1 MDFKNSDI
9 VTGPAIVDLGSA
21 DAAASLEAAAT
32 LAVAMQAG
40 NILPLTADGQLVL
53 PAGVGLD
60 DIKVVGRDLVIQMPD
75 GTQMIVPDGA
85 VFVPQIVVDGVA
97 VPPLNIAA
105 LLIGQEPVPEA
116 GRPQSSGG
124 NFADAVGDIGD
135 PFALGDLLPPTAL
148 AFPEP
153 EEREIVPDLVDE
165 EPTTI
170 IITPDQPAGSIN
182 ATASVQE
189 AALPARGSEPS
200 GSNPTSNAETTT
212 GSIVF
217 DAPDGLGS
225 ITLNGV
231 AITAVGQTFVT
242 PLGTLTIT
250 SIAVGNIGYSY
261 TLTDNTTAPSSNDVF
276 AVVVT
281 DSDGDAAS
289 ANLTINIVDDVPTAR
304 NDTDSVAAGS
314 YTAQTGNVISGV
326 GTTSGNAG
334 ADTPG
339 ADGAVVSGARAGTAA
354 GTFAGVGTTINGQY
368 GTLTIAANGSYT
380 YVRNAGT
387 PGGVNDVFTYQ
398 ITDGDGDTSTATLTI
413 SIGDAPPAVTQVP
426 TTGDGTVVS
435 ESGLPARGNEPPGS
449 NTAAPSEST
458 SGTIT
463 FTPGDAPATV
473 AINGTTITGSGQ
485 VITVPTGTLT
495 ITSYNPSGTIG
506 YTFTLTDNTSG
517 DTTSQVFTV
526 TVTDA
531 DGDTDTE
538 PFTITIVDDVPTARD
553 DSATQSVENTPV
565 VVNVITNDTSG
576 ADGVN
581 LTTGVALVAGSLS
594 GTGSVA
600 YNSNGTFTYTP
611 GPGEEGTVTF
621 RYTITDGDGDTSTA
635 TATITLA
642 EDSVPF
648 IEIGGDRDVT
658 EAGLPARGSESAGS
672 DSASNSETATGVIAL
687 GTGNDSIGSL
697 VINGVSVTAGG
708 TVTGASGTLT
718 VTLNAGEYSY
728 TYTLT
733 DNTSGDATTD
743 SFTVVLTDSDG
754 DTATDTLVID
764 IIDDVPTAIED
775 SDSVAA
781 GSYGPVT
788 GNVITDAAAG
798 DEGDGDTGADTQGA
812 DSVVVTAVSGSGD
825 GTVGGATAGTH
836 GVLTLNADGSYSYT
850 RNPGTQGGVSD
861 VFTYTITDGD
871 GDTSTTTLTISIGD
885 SETTLDLPTSGEA
898 GTIVFEAGLPA
909 RGGEPAGSAGDDS
922 EMTSGIINYTAPDGP
937 ATVTI
942 NGTAVTTIGQE
953 IVTAYG
959 TMKIDSIAVGS
970 IGYTYTLAD
979 NVLDMPPSD
988 DFYVVVIDQ
997 DGDSSDAILEIA
1009 ISDDA
1014 PTAIEDADSVT
1025 EDSPVAADGNVLL
1038 GSGGVDAN
1046 TTDGV
1051 ADTQGA
1057 DGAIVTAVSFAGTL
1071 GAVGGDTPGN
1081 YGVLT
1086 LNTDG
1091 SYSYALDSELPIVQ
1105 GLSVGETLAET
1116 FTYTIT
1122 DADGETSETTLTI
1135 TIEGSDDD
1143 VYIFGLDGDGPDLIV
1158 DEDDLP
1164 ADRVGTT
1171 EAAGSDQTPES
1182 LNAVNSFTVTAAD
1195 GLGVIVLES
1204 LNGVDFPE
1212 PIKIFE
1218 NGIGYVGVGYSSPY
1232 GGFSISDIAMTSSAD
1247 GQITSVTFTYQY
1259 SLVDNR
1265 DDHPA
1270 LGEDGL
1276 VDVVTVRATDVDGS
1290 TATANVD
1297 IRIIDDVPEA
1307 FNDTDTVLNGS
1318 SDPATG
1324 NVITDAE
1331 MDGGKDT
1338 PGADGVTVTAI
1349 TGVAAGT
1356 VGGTTNGAYGV
1367 LTINADGSYSYV
1379 RNDGTPGNVEDVF
1392 AYTITDADGDISE
1405 ATLTIFIE
1413 DARPIVGPNATVVL
1427 DDDAQANGNPL
1438 ADSGTDDAD
1447 PQNAMGT
1454 LSGSGGDGALTWAFN
1469 PGTAPTGF
1477 TYEAG
1482 PGGSLLVKQGG
1493 NTVLTITLD
1502 ATNGDYSVVQNAPI
1516 LHADGNLE
1524 NNAVFSIGY
1533 TVTDIDLDSTPG
1545 TLTISVDDD
1554 VPTAIDD
1561 LARTVVEGAVAIN
1574 GNVLTNDAQGA
1585 DGATLT
1591 HVNLGSGMVA
1601 ITSGTPV
1608 GDAFSFAV
1616 AGKGTYTFKAD
1627 GSWTFAPSGNLN
1639 NASGTNAG
1647 FTYTITDADKDTSVA
1662 AQPIT
1667 IEDGADPTSSKNA
1680 SITVNEEGLANANA
1694 TGSVSNNSEN
1704 DSDTV
1709 TFNAGSDNIV
1719 SVAFGDTTGI
1729 TVNVNGVDG
1738 ADIVWTAVGTT
1749 QIEGR
1754 IGGVLAIT
1762 LTLVPPALPILA
1774 GASASATV
1782 NVALTDNFPHPNANG
1797 ENTISLT
1804 GISVVATDT
1813 DNDTATAT
1821 VAVTVIDDIARAD
1834 DDAVGL
1840 TEGGPSFVT
1849 FDVDTNDVPGADGT
1863 GSRVF
1868 TSLTGTYG
1876 NITLNGDGTQTYTL
1890 TAAGQLAIDALP
1902 PGVTLTDTFSYTLTD
1917 GDGDSDPAQ
1926 LVVTLTGTDDPVT
1939 ITNLTP
1945 KADGG
1950 DAVVD
1955 EDDLPA
1961 GSDTAK
1967 ESLTTPGN
1975 FTISAPDGV
1984 ASLTVGGVLVVSN
1997 GVFTEPA
2004 PLVTPLGN
2012 TLTFTGY
2019 NPATGVVSYSYTLNA
2034 AETHPNANGENN
2046 LFEDFAVVLTDA
2058 DPVNPD
2064 VANSTL
2070 SIQVID
2076 DVPTAVNDTAQSV
2089 AEDGANIGG
2098 NVRANDTQ
2106 GADGATVTHI
2116 NLGSGFVAI
2125 SDGVNL
2131 GGGVF
2136 QHSTA
2141 NGVYTISAT
2150 GAWTFNPNTNLNNAS
2165 GISASFSYR
2174 LTDADGDISE
2184 AVQPITVT
2192 DGANPSATKNAS
2204 IIVNEEG
2211 LANGNATGSVNNNTE
2226 NGSDTVTFQAGS
2238 DNITS
2243 IAFGDVTNLTA
2254 DVNGVVGNDISWT
2267 RVSATQITG
2276 SIGGILAITINLV
2289 PPTLPILAGASGSAT
2304 VNVILSD
2311 NFPHPNA
2318 AGENTISLTGLEVVA
2333 IDTDND
2339 PATATVSVTVVD
2351 DVPTANADTDSVKE
2365 DGPTV
2370 ANGNVLTAAAVASP
2384 DANTT
2389 DGVADIQGAD
2399 GATVTGVV
2407 FGSATGP
2414 VIGNVGGTVNGTY
2427 GTLTLAA
2434 GGGYTYT
2441 LNNSL
2446 AAVQS
2451 LSAGQNLTETFTY
2464 SITDGD
2470 GDPST
2475 TTLTITINGTD
2486 DGVVIDGL
2494 GSNAEEIVYENDLSD
2509 GTSPNA
2515 PALTQTGTF
2524 NVTAVDGLATIV
2536 IGGVTIVSAGALTG
2550 TLTVDTPLGLLTIT
2564 GFTPTLGAGGEVI
2577 GGTVSYSYLLQDN
2590 SLAHTVA
2597 GPDGNVFDNFLVV
2610 VTDVDGSNSNA
2621 TLNVEIIDDVP
2632 SLGIVQNQQASNN
2645 PLQTPAIGTLHFTDG
2660 ADGAGT
2666 AMTITA
2672 NTTGLTS
2679 GGLPV
2684 LTSQTGNVLTGYVN
2698 TNGTTGY
2705 QAGSDT
2711 AVFTLTVNPN
2721 AGTSGQYVFDLM
2733 APLDGTV
2740 VDTPLGSATAF
2751 GSGPATL
2758 QQLSSTAGGPI
2769 LSIVSGWQTTAGF
2782 NVTNWFNGTNALPS
2796 GLNLANVNG
2805 STNGWG
2811 VNNQNFTAGEFLRF
2825 DFGSP
2830 VTDFDGA
2837 GAYTPPSITMQPV
2850 SFAVFDL
2857 IGYGSTETIQFRVHF
2872 TDGTS
2877 AAVTSTGSQTGF
2889 RIEAPAGKLIDWID
2903 LYTADGSGNG
2913 KIDLVSVG
2921 VQSEVVDRTLNF
2933 TVQLTDGDGDPTST
2947 NAFTVRVADGLTP
2960 SVPAPP
2966 VALDLDGDG
2975 VEFVSQSAGVTF
2987 DYAGDG
2993 SRETTAWVGPDDGLL
3008 AIDRNGDGIVNDGSE
3023 IVFARNGLTDLQ
3035 GLAADYDSDKD
3046 GVLTAADDGYA
3057 LFGVWQDANG
3067 NGVTDAG
3074 EFQSLT
3080 DAGIVSVG
3088 LVSDGIGYSAA
3099 NGDVSVAGQALYTKA
3114 DGSTGI
3120 VADAAFATTAAQAA
3134 SRSSDQ
3140 LRTSNVTSSIVAA
3153 SLVGLAADATPAF
3166 ADLGDMRGTQMVQ
3179 FDYQPFVSSFEPFN
3193 MASVQQDFVR
3203 TNFAPTQD
3211 FAQRIGQ
3218 VSSSLRAM
3226 DEADV
3231 GFDMQDATIREMS
3244 GLLGDSMSPVNAS
3257 GHGSMAAFGSD
3268 LVMHNVLDMAA
3279 FGMPTGANDNPAA
3292 QMAAG
3297 DVIRNAMPDIM
3308 MDRLVDSFSGDV
3320 GSTGD
3325 SIVAN
3330 GAGADALRGMLDITI
3345 DSTHFSV
3352 INNTDLMG
3360 SQQYEMATA
3369 NN

>member
-21 DAAASLEAAAT
+21 DAAASLEAVAT

-200 GSNPTSNAETTT
+200 GSNSTSNAETTT

-242 PLGTLTIT
+242 PLGTLTIN
-250 SIAVGNIGYSY
+250 SIAAGNIGYSY

-281 DSDGDAAS
+281 DSDGDTAS

-314 YTAQTGNVISGV
+314 YAPQTGNVVSGA
-326 GTTSGNAG
+326 GTTSGSAG

-339 ADGAVVSGARAGTAA
+339 ADGAVVSGARAGT
-354 GTFAGVGTTINGQY
+354 GTGALTAVGTPIVGQY
-368 GTLTIAANGSYT
+368 GTLVFNDATGNYT
-380 YVRNAGT
+380 YTRNVGT
-387 PGGVNDVFTYQ
+387 AGGVNDIFTYQ
-398 ITDGDGDTSTATLTI
+398 LTDGDGDTSTATLTI
-413 SIGDAPPAVTQVP
+413 AIGDSPPAITFIPSV
-426 TTGDGTVVS
+426 GEGTVVS
-435 ESGLPARGNEPPGS
+435 EVGLPARGSETPGS
-449 NTAAPSEST
+449 NPDLPVETT

-463 FTPGDAPATV
+463 FLSPDGVASVSLGGTVINPGALPQQVFSDA
-473 AINGTTITGSGQ
+473 
-485 VITVPTGTLT
+485 TGTLVVT
-495 ITSYNPSGTIG
+495 AYSYNPTTGVGSITYSYTLIDNTVNTDGTVVSFPIVVIDLDGDRSAPDTLDITILDDAPLAENDATGLTEGGPSSVTFDVDTNDVPGADGTGSRVFTTLTGTYGTITLNADG
-506 YTFTLTDNTSG
+506 TQTYTLSAAGQLAIDALAPGATLTDSFDYVLADG
-517 DTTSQVFTV
+517 
-526 TVTDA
+526 
-531 DGDTDTE
+531 DGDTDPATLLVTLTGTDDPVVITNLTPAANGGDVTVDE
-538 PFTITIVDDVPTARD
+538 DDLPAGSDSSPESLTQAGDFTISAPDGLDDLTVGTVNVIVNGVYVGGSATTPLGNTLTFTGYNAATGVVSYTYTLNAAETHADDAGENSLFENFGVTLTDIDGSTTDGVLSVNIVDDVPTARPD
-553 DSATQSVENTPV
+553 
-565 VVNVITNDTSG
+565 I
-576 ADGVN
+576 
-581 LTTGVALVAGSLS
+581 
-594 GTGSVA
+594 
-600 YNSNGTFTYTP
+600 
-611 GPGEEGTVTF
+611 
-621 RYTITDGDGDTSTA
+621 
-635 TATITLA
+635 
-642 EDSVPF
+642 DSV
-648 IEIGGDRDVT
+648 T
-658 EAGLPARGSESAGS
+658 EDDFSGESESV
-672 DSASNSETATGVIAL
+672 SA
-687 GTGNDSIGSL
+687 D
-697 VINGVSVTAGG
+697 
-708 TVTGASGTLT
+708 
-718 VTLNAGEYSY
+718 
-728 TYTLT
+728 
-733 DNTSGDATTD
+733 
-743 SFTVVLTDSDG
+743 
-754 DTATDTLVID
+754 
-764 IIDDVPTAIED
+764 
-775 SDSVAA
+775 
-781 GSYGPVT
+781 
-788 GNVITDAAAG
+788 GNVITGSGGSDANTT
-798 DEGDGDTGADTQGA
+798 DGVADTKGADGA
-812 DSVVVTAVSGSGD
+812 TVTAVGFGGAAGS
-825 GTVGGATAGTH
+825 VGGDTAGAY
-836 GVLTLNADGSYSYT
+836 GSLLLNADGSYTYT
-850 RNPGTQGGVSD
+850 LDNFNPAVQGLDSND
-861 VFTYTITDGD
+861 TLTEIFTYTITDGD
-871 GDTSTTTLTISIGD
+871 GD
-885 SETTLDLPTSGEA
+885 
-898 GTIVFEAGLPA
+898 A
-909 RGGEPAGSAGDDS
+909 R
-922 EMTSGIINYTAPDGP
+922 
-937 ATVTI
+937 
-942 NGTAVTTIGQE
+942 
-953 IVTAYG
+953 
-959 TMKIDSIAVGS
+959 
-970 IGYTYTLAD
+970 
-979 NVLDMPPSD
+979 
-988 DFYVVVIDQ
+988 
-997 DGDSSDAILEIA
+997 
-1009 ISDDA
+1009 
-1014 PTAIEDADSVT
+1014 
-1025 EDSPVAADGNVLL
+1025 
-1038 GSGGVDAN
+1038 
-1046 TTDGV
+1046 
-1051 ADTQGA
+1051 
-1057 DGAIVTAVSFAGTL
+1057 
-1071 GAVGGDTPGN
+1071 
-1081 YGVLT
+1081 
-1086 LNTDG
+1086 
-1091 SYSYALDSELPIVQ
+1091 
-1105 GLSVGETLAET
+1105 
-1116 FTYTIT
+1116 
-1122 DADGETSETTLTI
+1122 ETTLTI
-1135 TIEGSDDD
+1135 TINGSDDPITID
-1143 VYIFGLDGDGPDLIV
+1143 GLNVEGPELIV
-1158 DEDDLP
+1158 DEDDL
-1164 ADRVGTT
+1164 AD
-1171 EAAGSDQTPES
+1171 GSDPAPKDPLTQTGT
-1182 LNAVNSFTVTAAD
+1182 FTV
-1195 GLGVIVLES
+1195 
-1204 LNGVDFPE
+1204 NGVDGIAAITIEGGNVAVGQTFANAYG
-1212 PIKIFE
+1212 IF
-1218 NGIGYVGVGYSSPY
+1218 
-1232 GGFSISDIAMTSSAD
+1232 T
-1247 GQITSVTFTYQY
+1247 ITSVSAPVDGNATSITIGYSYTLTDNTAHANAGGQNFLTETF
-1259 SLVDNR
+1259 DI
-1265 DDHPA
+1265 A
-1270 LGEDGL
+1270 
-1276 VDVVTVRATDVDGS
+1276 VTDTDGS
-1290 TATANVD
+1290 TDSATIEV
-1297 IRIIDDVPEA
+1297 RIVDDVPEA
-1307 FNDTDTVLNGS
+1307 FDDTDTVLNGS
-1318 SDPATG
+1318 SEPATG

-1349 TGVAAGT
+1349 TGAAAGT

-1392 AYTITDADGDISE
+1392 TYTITDADGDISE

-1447 PQNAMGT
+1447 PQNATGT

-1469 PGTAPTGF
+1469 PGMAPTGF

-1524 NNAVFSIGY
+1524 NNAIFSIGY
-1533 TVTDIDLDSTPG
+1533 TVTDVDLDSTPG
-1545 TLTISVDDD
+1545 TLTISIDDD

-1561 LARTVVEGAVAIN
+1561 LARNVVEGAAAIN

-1591 HVNLGSGMVA
+1591 HVNLGSGMVE

-1639 NASGTNAG
+1639 NADGIAAG

-1662 AQPIT
+1662 TQPIT
-1667 IEDGADPTSSKNA
+1667 IDDGANPTSSKNA
-1680 SITVNEEGLANANA
+1680 AITVNEEGLANANA
-1694 TGSVSNNSEN
+1694 TGSVNNNSEN
-1704 DSDTV
+1704 GSDTV

-1729 TVNVNGVDG
+1729 TVNVNGIDG

-1762 LTLVPPALPILA
+1762 LTLVPPALPIVA
-1774 GASASATV
+1774 GASGSATV
-1782 NVALTDNFPHPNANG
+1782 NVALTDNFPHPNASG

-1804 GISVVATDT
+1804 GVSVVATDT

-1868 TSLTGTYG
+1868 TSLAGTYG

-1890 TAAGQLAIDALP
+1890 TAAGQVAIDALP

-1926 LVVTLTGTDDPVT
+1926 LIVTLTGTDDPVT
-1939 ITNLTP
+1939 ITNLTA
-1945 KADGG
+1945 KANGG

-1967 ESLTTPGN
+1967 ESLTTTGD

-1997 GVFTEPA
+1997 GVFTAPA

-2019 NPATGVVSYSYTLNA
+2019 NAATGVVSYSYTLNA

-2046 LFEDFAVVLTDA
+2046 LFEDFPVVLTDA

-2070 SIQVID
+2070 SIQVVD

-2098 NVRANDTQ
+2098 NVRTNDVQ

-2141 NGVYTISAT
+2141 NGVYTITAT

-2165 GISASFSYR
+2165 GVSASFSYR

-2192 DGANPSATKNAS
+2192 DGAVPQATKNAS

-2211 LANGNATGSVNNNTE
+2211 LANGNATGSVNNTTE

-2238 DNITS
+2238 DNITT

-2254 DVNGVVGNDISWT
+2254 DVNGVLGNDISWT
-2267 RVSATQITG
+2267 RVSDTQITG

-2333 IDTDND
+2333 ADTDND
-2339 PATATVSVTVVD
+2339 PATATVSVTVID
-2351 DVPTANADTDSVKE
+2351 DVPTARADQDSISEGDLSATGNVITGVGTTNSPGSADT
-2365 DGPTV
+2365 
-2370 ANGNVLTAAAVASP
+2370 
-2384 DANTT
+2384 
-2389 DGVADIQGAD
+2389 QGAD
-2399 GATVTGVV
+2399 GAVVTGIVV
-2407 FGSATGP
+2407 GNVAGP
-2414 VIGNVGGTVNGTY
+2414 VAGSVGVSVTGNY
-2427 GTLTLAA
+2427 GSLNLAA

-2441 LNNSL
+2441 LDNSDPD
-2446 AAVQS
+2446 VQA
-2451 LSAGQNLTETFTY
+2451 LGVGDSATETFTY
-2464 SITDGD
+2464 TITDGD
-2470 GDPST
+2470 GDTST
-2475 TTLTITINGTD
+2475 TTLTITINGTND
-2486 DGVVIDGL
+2486 LPTFDPVIASVSEEGLPNANPDDNFAPDDTTNDIVATGSINIEDIDGDAFTVTLGTPSGALQADGV
-2494 GSNAEEIVYENDLSD
+2494 AIVWTPSD
-2509 GTSPNA
+2509 GGRT
-2515 PALTQTGTF
+2515 
-2524 NVTAVDGLATIV
+2524 
-2536 IGGVTIVSAGALTG
+2536 LTG
-2550 TLTVDTPLGLLTIT
+2550 TAGNGGPTVIVVEIDDVGNYRVDLLQPIDHLNANGENVSTFTIPVSVNDGTATVTNPAGITVRVEDDSPVAFIPTAASVPNVAGPVSAPISLNFAVAAGADGVGNVVFNIANGTQLFDTDGKALQFGGEELFLQNVAGSNGRVIEARTADGDLAFTATLNPAGDSYTIDLEGSIYNVDQFSFTDLSGTVGGGNVNFKGLGIGSGGTQDILISGNGSVNTNATEIGIATGNDVGTGDIARFDMVSNLAVQASGPANGNT
-2564 GFTPTLGAGGEVI
+2564 GFTHTGHYEIGTFIQLISNVQGGGNNTTGFTVTIRNGDSDFSYLGDASGETAPPDITVRVYNGDPAA
-2577 GGTVSYSYLLQDN
+2577 GGTVVATFTDTDN
-2590 SLAHTVA
+2590 S
-2597 GPDGNVFDNFLVV
+2597 VV
-2610 VTDVDGSNSNA
+2610 VTGVRQGYYIEVSSSDPFAIVEYSNQ
-2621 TLNVEIIDDVP
+2621 TGRP
-2632 SLGIVQNQQASNN
+2632 FKLG
-2645 PLQTPAIGTLHFTDG
+2645 AIQ
-2660 ADGAGT
+2660 
-2666 AMTITA
+2666 IETA
-2672 NTTGLTS
+2672 NT
-2679 GGLPV
+2679 
-2684 LTSQTGNVLTGYVN
+2684 
-2698 TNGTTGY
+2698 
-2705 QAGSDT
+2705 
-2711 AVFTLTVNPN
+2711 
-2721 AGTSGQYVFDLM
+2721 
-2733 APLDGTV
+2733 LD
-2740 VDTPLGSATAF
+2740 P
-2751 GSGPATL
+2751 
-2758 QQLSSTAGGPI
+2758 
-2769 LSIVSGWQTTAGF
+2769 
-2782 NVTNWFNGTNALPS
+2782 
-2796 GLNLANVNG
+2796 
-2805 STNGWG
+2805 
-2811 VNNQNFTAGEFLRF
+2811 F
-2825 DFGSP
+2825 DFLLPITG
-2830 VTDFDGA
+2830 TDA
-2837 GAYTPPSITMQPV
+2837 
-2850 SFAVFDL
+2850 
-2857 IGYGSTETIQFRVHF
+2857 
-2872 TDGTS
+2872 
-2877 AAVTSTGSQTGF
+2877 
-2889 RIEAPAGKLIDWID
+2889 
-2903 LYTADGSGNG
+2903 
-2913 KIDLVSVG
+2913 
-2921 VQSEVVDRTLNF
+2921 
-2933 TVQLTDGDGDPTST
+2933 DGDPVNSSIQ
-2947 NAFTVRVADGLTP
+2947 VGLNP
-2960 SVPAPP
+2960 VAPP

-2975 VEFVSQSAGVTF
+2975 VEFLSRSAGVTF

-2993 SRETTAWVGPDDGLL
+2993 SRESTAWVGADDGLL

-3023 IVFARNGLTDLQ
+3023 IVFASSNLTDLQ
-3035 GLAADYDSDKD
+3035 GLAADYDSNND

-3080 DAGIVSVG
+3080 DAGIVGIG
-3088 LVSDGIGYSAA
+3088 LVSDGLAYSAA
-3099 NGDVSVAGQALYTKA
+3099 GGDVSVAGQAFYTKA

-3120 VADAAFATTAAQAA
+3120 VADAAFATSASQAA

-3140 LRTSNVTSSIVAA
+3140 LRISNVTSSIVAA

-3166 ADLGDMRGTQMVQ
+3166 ADTADMRGTQMVQ
-3179 FDYQPFVSSFEPFN
+3179 FDYQPFASSFEPFN

-3226 DEADV
+3226 DEADA
-3231 GFDMQDATIREMS
+3231 GFDMQEAAVRQMS
-3244 GLLGDSMSPVNAS
+3244 GLLGDSVSPVSSS
-3257 GHGSMAAFGSD
+3257 GNGPMATFGGD
-3268 LVMHNVLDMAA
+3268 IVMHNVLDMAA

-3320 GSTGD
+3320 GSSGD
-3325 SIVAN
+3325 SIVRDV
-3330 GAGADALRGMLDITI
+3330 AGADALRGMLDVTI
-3345 DSTHFSV
+3345 DSTHFSP
-3352 INNTDLMG
+3352 INNTDLLG